1 MSIITITTDL
11 GYRDPYLAMVKG
23 LLYKEEPQCRVVDL
37 ACAVKPH
44 AHNEGAFALRSAL
57 PYFADNTI
65 HLFAVKFLNSSDK
78 SADLA
83 VDNTRYLLTRYKNQY
98 IIAPDNGLY
107 TLIDKEFN
115 EPVYQLMFENDKHHS
130 FYLRDIFTDIALK
143 LLKGV
148 AIEEFA
154 SLTQDYCKIYSF
166 ESYAT
171 PSNLQGM
178 VLYEDDFGN
187 LITNITKQEF
197 EKVVGK
203 KRFVLQLPAG
213 KIEKIHN
220 TYDDVKLGD
229 VVAFFNAMDLLEIAS
244 LGQSATKIVISKKV
258 LSKYNIDRI
267 IIDIYD

>member
-23 LLYKEEPQCRVVDL
+23 VLYKAEPNCKIIDL

-44 AHNEGAFALRSAL
+44 AHSEGAFALRAAL
-57 PYFADNTI
+57 PYFTENSI
-65 HLFAVKFLNSSDK
+65 HLFAVKLLSSSDK

-83 VDNTRYLLTRYKNQY
+83 VDNTRYLLTKYKNQY
-98 IIAPDNGLY
+98 IITPDNGLF

-115 EPVYQLMFENDKHHS
+115 EPVYQLMFDNERAHS
-130 FYLRDIFTDIALK
+130 FYLRDVFTNIALK
-143 LLKGV
+143 LLQGV

-154 SLTQDYCKIYSF
+154 LLTQEYCKIYSF
-166 ESYAT
+166 ESFST

-187 LITNITKQEF
+187 LITNISKQEF

-213 KIEKIHN
+213 KIEQIHN

-229 VVAFFNAMDLLEIAS
+229 VVAFFNALDLLEIAS
-244 LGQSATKIVISKKV
+244 IGQSATKIVWNKQA
-258 LSKYNIDRI
+258 LTKYNVDRI